1 MRQPDLDRVHSITD
15 NFFFWQGLRLVP
27 VGAALLVLSAT
38 YASWWPID
46 RRFQGVVLVT
56 VLLVGIVLSGAIGSY
71 YARTFGRVAAAPGAH
86 ARRSTIKW
94 LVAYPAMAASLLIDG
109 AVRPPIF
116 ITGIVWAAATLA
128 YWWSTGRGRPHY
140 LGATLLFASTAAW
153 PALGAAARGRAM
165 INLFLA
171 VVGATYMIN
180 GVLDHLELRRTL
192 PPLLTSDD

>member
-1 MRQPDLDRVHSITD
+1 MREPDLDRVHSITD

-27 VGAALLVLSAT
+27 MGAALLVLSAT

-46 RRFQGVVLVT
+46 RRVHAVVPVA
-56 VLLVGIVLSGAIGSY
+56 VLLLGLALSGAIGSY
-71 YARTFGRVAAAPGAH
+71 YGRAYGRVAAAPGAH
-86 ARRSTIKW
+86 ALRSTIKW

-109 AVRPPIF
+109 VVRLPIF

-140 LGATLLFASTAAW
+140 LGAALLFASTSAW
-153 PALGAAARGRAM
+153 PALGVATRGHAM
-165 INLFLA
+165 MNLFLA
-171 VVGATYMIN
+171 VLGATYMIN

-192 PPLLTSDD
+192 PPVVTSDD